1 MKKVLVVVLMLMIP
15 VMVFGVDFSY
25 NGMFRTRTSQQTVAD
40 LESLAMGNEDVISW
54 TDYRFRLFTTATM
67 SDALKV
73 VWGVEVNGVWGDEDQ
88 NRDEVSVMTKNLY
101 LDFTPDMVDWM
112 NIRLGLQGYAD
123 IFSSSIF
130 DEDAVG
136 IMLMPQFESVDL
148 SMGYFVFHDEEVSDN
163 TDRFFTFDI
172 AKKMD
177 KLTLMG
183 EVIYNNSG
191 SRTFMGMAF
200 PANSLYLGAK
210 ADYDM
215 DDMAFGGHFV
225 YQTSSLDDDSAPDF
239 NGYFAYLYGKYA
251 VNEKLNFKLN
261 FGYTP
266 SSLESET
273 ITYFEGINP
282 YFNPYGLEYIF
293 PGSVMDFPIEGSV
306 INDAGTYEGL
316 PNGFMVIALNAE
328 YDMFYANFG
337 MINVVLDDD
346 FFGDDMD
353 KDLGMEIDLG
363 VRTQLT
369 DGLDFCAVYAMF
381 MAGGFMDE
389 VGNDPANAHELSA
402 KIEYNF

>member
-1 MKKVLVVVLMLMIP
+1 MKKVLVVVLMLIIP

-40 LESLAMGNEDVISW
+40 LSLAMGNDDVISW
-54 TDYRFRLFTTATM
+54 TDYRFQMFTTATM

-88 NRDEVSVMTKNLY
+88 NRDEVSVMTKHLY
-101 LDFTPDMVDWM
+101 LDFTPDMVDWL
-112 NIRLGLQGYAD
+112 NIKVGLQPYAD
-123 IFSSSIF
+123 IFSSAIF

-136 IMLMPQFESVDL
+136 VKLTPKMEAMDL
-148 SMGYFVFHDEEVSDN
+148 SFSYLVFHDEEISGD
-163 TDRFFTFDI
+163 TDRFFALDAGKT
-172 AKKMD
+172 MD
-177 KLTLMG
+177 DLTLKG
-183 EVIYNNSG
+183 AVIYNKYHENN
-191 SRTFMGMAF
+191 AW
-200 PANSLYLGAK
+200 
-210 ADYDM
+210 ADYADLYMGFTADYMM
-215 DDMAFGGHFV
+215 DNMSFGAQFV
-225 YQTSSLDDDSAPDF
+225 YKTRNWDEDAGNPEIK
-239 NGYFAYLYGKYA
+239 GYFAYLYGKYA

-266 SSLESET
+266 SKLDSDGFT
-273 ITYFEGINP
+273 AFDGINS
-282 YFNPYGLEYIF
+282 YFNPYGLEYLF
-293 PGSVMDFPIEGSV
+293 PGSVVDDGAPIWGPGSY
-306 INDAGTYEGL
+306 DGF
-316 PNGFMVIALNAE
+316 PNGFQVIALNVN

-389 VGNDPANAHELSA
+389 MGPDAKNAHELSA